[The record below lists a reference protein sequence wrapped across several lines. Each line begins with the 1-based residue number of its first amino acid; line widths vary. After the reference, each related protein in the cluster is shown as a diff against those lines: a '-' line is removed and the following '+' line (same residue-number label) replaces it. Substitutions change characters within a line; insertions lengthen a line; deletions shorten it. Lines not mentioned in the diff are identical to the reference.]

1 MLRIAFVEW
10 PEGLLVDDA
19 QWNGLSESVNAACPD
34 ILVTNEMPV
43 GAWIAEGAEF
53 SESEARRSIC
63 AHEKALEALSSLDA
77 TAVISSRPVWN
88 GKRLAM

>member
-34 ILVTNEMPV
+34 ILVTNEMPLDRRGRGV
-43 GAWIAEGAEF
+43 FRKRGEAQHLCPREGAGGAEQ
-53 SESEARRSIC
+53 
-63 AHEKALEALSSLDA
+63 
-77 TAVISSRPVWN
+77 P
-88 GKRLAM
+88 